1 MKIVVFF
8 LAPTE
13 FNNSLTNLRV
23 LLKVLNSW
31 ILCIGDGES
40 MWTVCGEE
48 LVKVCLCKDKGNHCL
63 LLMEG
68 QKLELY
74 QRLSEGTTKGK
85 NSHFEMGILFFYLL
99 FSWCSLG
106 SETHDGMS
114 RFYQQWFEIA
124 RMTTYDFITC
134 G

>member
-1 MKIVVFF
+1 
-8 LAPTE
+8 
-13 FNNSLTNLRV
+13 
-23 LLKVLNSW
+23 
-31 ILCIGDGES
+31 
-40 MWTVCGEE
+40 MWTVCGGE
-48 LVKVCLCKDKGNHCL
+48 LVKVCPCKDKGNHCL
-63 LLMEG
+63 LLMEE

-106 SETHDGMS
+106 SETHGGMS
-114 RFYQQWFEIA
+114 RFYQQWFEITH
-124 RMTTYDFITC
+124 MTTYDFITC